1 MEKQD
6 ERERCNCDFRG
17 YIFKEKTQVVFIL
30 YSCALKSKLKK
41 NIISAFS
48 PQKHSKDVYNKTPLQ
63 KLSTL
68 NRIRPCHY
76 KNEYP
81 SHYFLM

>member
-48 PQKHSKDVYNKTPLQ
+48 PQKHSKDVQ
-63 KLSTL
+63 A
-68 NRIRPCHY
+68 
-76 KNEYP
+76 
-81 SHYFLM
+81 